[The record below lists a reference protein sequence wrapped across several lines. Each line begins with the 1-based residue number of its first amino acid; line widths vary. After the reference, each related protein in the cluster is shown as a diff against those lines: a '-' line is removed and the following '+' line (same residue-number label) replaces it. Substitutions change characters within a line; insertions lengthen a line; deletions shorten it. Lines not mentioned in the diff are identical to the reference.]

1 MAENDHDK
9 FKQLIAPHFDA
20 AFNLARWL
28 TGSEAEASDVLQDS
42 SIKAFRFL
50 NKMQLDNPRSWFLQI
65 TRNTAYTII
74 KGRKN
79 TVEFDYDKDI
89 EDPVPNAESM
99 LLEKVNGQELH
110 NALDELPTQYK
121 EILILRELEEL
132 SYEETAEILQVPLG
146 TVMSRL
152 ARARNHLKKKLTAK
166 GNSL

>member
-1 MAENDHDK
+1 MTVVPGRGE
-9 FKQLIAPHFDA
+9 A
-20 AFNLARWL
+20 A
-28 TGSEAEASDVLQDS
+28 
-42 SIKAFRFL
+42 
-50 NKMQLDNPRSWFLQI
+50 
-65 TRNTAYTII
+65 
-74 KGRKN
+74 
-79 TVEFDYDKDI
+79 
-89 EDPVPNAESM
+89 NAESM

-166 GNSL
+166 GSSL

>member
-1 MAENDHDK
+1 
-9 FKQLIAPHFDA
+9 
-20 AFNLARWL
+20 
-28 TGSEAEASDVLQDS
+28 
-42 SIKAFRFL
+42 
-50 NKMQLDNPRSWFLQI
+50 MQLDNPRAWFLQI
-65 TRNTAYTII
+65 IRNTAYTRI

-166 GNSL
+166 GSSL